1 METSCWESRT
11 STIALYLRTVGSTG
25 CCGRDRVALPYGF
38 PRDLQDRTH
47 RRACHSRTVSARS
60 LRSGCLPLSCEG
72 TPRCSAH
79 WFSATVSVMSYLN
92 RIGVAPLLQIVVA
105 GHKVFK
111 LLDELKRDGMTA
123 FPPCISYLGTKEQ
136 ETTTT
141 HP

>member
-1 METSCWESRT
+1 MPFTYSLGKIFTFRVACLYLVKELLVVVLTGFQLRLASCRT
-11 STIALYLRTVGSTG
+11 SNQIR
-25 CCGRDRVALPYGF
+25 
-38 PRDLQDRTH
+38 
-47 RRACHSRTVSARS
+47 
-60 LRSGCLPLSCEG
+60 
-72 TPRCSAH
+72 
-79 WFSATVSVMSYLN
+79 
-92 RIGVAPLLQIVVA
+92 VAPLLQIVVA